1 MPLGSYSARIQ
12 WEDGGTQTHDLALP
26 FQGRRPARK
35 ETKIRWSR
43 DGDVPSIVRVDGG
56 RDEAIV
62 MVKYEPHS
70 ASFTAML
77 NALLERKLVGTYF
90 RNVTDFP
97 GESDLFRVV
106 EPSFVEGLS
115 HAADYPTILEF
126 DMEWRIRKST
136 SGTWGFLFV

>member
-12 WEDGGTQTHDLALP
+12 WTDGGTQTHDLALP
-26 FQGRRPARK
+26 FQSRIPARK

-43 DGDVPSIVRVDGG
+43 DGDVPSVVRVDGG

-62 MVKYEPHS
+62 MVRYEPHS
-70 ASFTAML
+70 TSFMAML
-77 NALLERKLVGTYF
+77 TALVERKLVGTYF

-97 GESDLFRVV
+97 GESDLFHVIS
-106 EPSFVEGLS
+106 PDFVDGIS
-115 HAADYPTILEF
+115 HASDYPVILEF

-136 SGTWGFLFV
+136 SGTWSFLFA